1 MSRYERNGQEKDK
14 TNKPFSHA
22 LKVKGALEEME
33 EASNALVK
41 ILL

>member
-22 LKVKGALEEME
+22 LKVKGALEEIE
-33 EASNALVK
+33 EARQ
-41 ILL
+41 